1 MTADP
6 VDEADKVLD
15 RVLLGEAFKQLADPD
30 RAVLLKAYYLG
41 LTTQQ
46 IATELNTTDAA
57 VKYRLHTALRFLRL
71 RLIEPRTAAA
81 PTVFLPDTHRGDNR
95 AAG

>member
-15 RVLLGEAFKQLADPD
+15 RVLLGEALRQLADPD
-30 RAVLLKAYYLG
+30 RAVLLRACYLG

-46 IATELNTTDAA
+46 IATELDTTDAV
-57 VKYRLHTALRFLRL
+57 VKDRLHTALRFLRL
-71 RLIEPRTAAA
+71 RLVEPRNVAAA
-81 PTVFLPDTHRGDNR
+81 G
-95 AAG
+95 